1 MHPKSLFGRWQNA
14 AAALSREGTRALR
27 PASMLSDSMAPD
39 GNRSPDYSLDLR
51 QRSSL
56 LELDRQL
63 HAHWNLGQNLVLAW
77 SPTRH
82 GVALLVVPHYAV
94 ASYGADL
101 PSGAATPGVESP
113 AHEFIMELLSG
124 PRQYSERQMHNAT
137 RLLAV
142 EPLAIPLRQPLTGH
156 SEEAAAIERLVKRYS
171 VSYVRNR
178 AVALF
183 DIVGF
188 GLLTP
193 FEQMTQLNS
202 LSCSLN
208 AAHSRLLSR
217 RMQVD
222 FARSSTGDGF
232 YIWNRDLGLEANT
245 NLYHFMHLA
254 LADNAI
260 ARRKGSKSGVPVL
273 RTSFHVGSCYE
284 FNHAEGLN
292 PTIYCDVVGDV
303 TIDLA
308 RMVES
313 ALPGQ
318 ILVGEFCVPMAHT
331 GTDAAS
337 DLDAVQFMHQA
348 QGSLSQLNGLELSG
362 EAVESI
368 KCYLTGE
375 ACADGTFS
383 IRKLA
388 IEDKHGLRR
397 NAFNAKVNIHRRGA
411 EPILLGVE
419 DRLLREDPRGPM
431 ATSQFITVVSTD

>member
-1 MHPKSLFGRWQNA
+1 MFTDL
-14 AAALSREGTRALR
+14 LTT
-27 PASMLSDSMAPD
+27 D
-39 GNRSPDYSLDLR
+39 GYRGPEINLDLR
-51 QRSSL
+51 QRASL

-63 HAHWNLGQNLVLAW
+63 YAHWSLGQNLVLAW

-82 GVALLVVPHYAV
+82 GVTLLVVPHYAV
-94 ASYGADL
+94 ASYGADI
-101 PSGAATPGVESP
+101 PSTRDPEAESP
-113 AHEFIMELLSG
+113 AHQFIMQLLSG
-124 PRQYSERQMHNAT
+124 SRQYSDRQMRNAT
-137 RLLAV
+137 RLLDV
-142 EPLAIPLRQPLTGH
+142 EPVTVSLRQPLTGLP
-156 SEEAAAIERLVKRYS
+156 EETAAIERLVKRYS

-193 FEQMTQLNS
+193 FQQMTQLNS
-202 LSCSLN
+202 LSCSIN
-208 AAHSRLLSR
+208 AAHSRLLGR
-217 RMQVD
+217 RMQVN

-232 YIWNRDLGLEANT
+232 YIWNRDVGLEANT
-245 NLYHFMHLA
+245 NLYHFMHLV

-260 ARRKGSKSGVPVL
+260 ARWKGLGCGVPVL

-292 PTIYCDVVGDV
+292 PTLYCDVVGEV

-308 RMVES
+308 RMIDH

-318 ILVGEFCVPMAHT
+318 ILVGEFCVPMVQA
-331 GTDAAS
+331 GLESACDFDAI
-337 DLDAVQFMHQA
+337 QFMDQA

-411 EPILLGVE
+411 EPILLGIE
-419 DRLLREDPRGPM
+419 DRLFREDPRCLL
-431 ATSQFITVVSTD
+431 ATSQLITASSRA

>member
-1 MHPKSLFGRWQNA
+1 M
-14 AAALSREGTRALR
+14 EGTWGLL
-27 PASMLSDSMAPD
+27 PISMLTDPL
-39 GNRSPDYSLDLR
+39 SPEGYRGPEISLDLR

-63 HAHWNLGQNLVLAW
+63 YAHWSLGQNLVLAW
-77 SPTRH
+77 SPSRQ
-82 GVALLVVPHYAV
+82 GVTLLVVPHYAV
-94 ASYGADL
+94 ASYGAEI
-101 PSGAATPGVESP
+101 PSATADPGVEPP
-113 AHEFIMELLSG
+113 AHQFIMQLLSG
-124 PRQYSERQMHNAT
+124 PRQYSGRQMHIAT

-142 EPLAIPLRQPLTGH
+142 PPVTVSLRQPLTGLP
-156 SEEAAAIERLVKRYS
+156 EETAAIERLVKRYS

-188 GLLTP
+188 GLITP
-193 FEQMTQLNS
+193 FQQMTQLNS

-208 AAHSRLLSR
+208 SAHSRLLGR
-217 RMQVD
+217 RMQVN

-232 YIWNRDLGLEANT
+232 YIWNRDVGLEANT

-260 ARRKGSKSGVPVL
+260 ARSKGPGCGVPLL

-308 RMVES
+308 RMIEH

-318 ILVGEFCVPMAHT
+318 ILVGEFCVPMVQA
-331 GTDAAS
+331 GLESACDFDAI
-337 DLDAVQFMHQA
+337 QFMDQA
-348 QGSLSQLNGLELSG
+348 QGNLSQLNGLELSG
-362 EAVESI
+362 ETVESI

-375 ACADGTFS
+375 ACEDGTFS

-411 EPILLGVE
+411 EPILLGIE
-419 DRLLREDPRGPM
+419 DRLLREDPRCLM
-431 ATSQFITVVSTD
+431 ATSQLITTSSVEPS

>member
-1 MHPKSLFGRWQNA
+1 M
-14 AAALSREGTRALR
+14 EGTWGLR
-27 PASMLSDSMAPD
+27 PGSMLTDPLAPD
-39 GNRSPDYSLDLR
+39 GFRGPELDLDLR
-51 QRSSL
+51 QRSNL
-56 LELDRQL
+56 LELDRQFY
-63 HAHWNLGQNLVLAW
+63 AHWNLGQNLVLAW
-77 SPTRH
+77 SPTRD
-82 GVALLVVPHYAV
+82 GVQLLVVPHYAV
-94 ASYGADL
+94 ASYGA
-101 PSGAATPGVESP
+101 SYGAGAQPAADDPRAESP
-113 AHEFIMELLSG
+113 AHQFIMHLLSG
-124 PRQYSERQMHNAT
+124 ARQFTSRQMHNAT
-137 RLLAV
+137 RLLGV
-142 EPLAIPLRQPLTGH
+142 EPAAVPLRQPLSASPDET
-156 SEEAAAIERLVKRYS
+156 AAIERLVKRYS

-188 GLLTP
+188 GLLGP
-193 FEQMTQLNS
+193 FEQMNQLNS

-208 AAHSRLLSR
+208 AAHSRLLGR
-217 RMQVD
+217 RMLVN

-232 YIWNRDLGLEANT
+232 YIWNRDTGLEANT
-245 NLYHFMHLA
+245 NLYHFMHLV

-260 ARRKGSKSGVPVL
+260 ARQKAHGRGVPLL

-303 TIDLA
+303 TIELA
-308 RMVES
+308 RMIEH

-318 ILVGEFCVPMAHT
+318 ILVGEFCAPMPQSGLDG
-331 GTDAAS
+331 GTDF
-337 DLDAVQFMHQA
+337 DAIGFMEQA

-375 ACADGTFS
+375 ACPDGTFS

-388 IEDKHGLRR
+388 IQDKHGLRR

-411 EPILLGVE
+411 EPILLGIE
-419 DRLLREDPRGPM
+419 DRQLRGDSGHVL
-431 ATSQFITVVSTD
+431 ATSQLIRTTRIEAARAGD

>member
-1 MHPKSLFGRWQNA
+1 M
-14 AAALSREGTRALR
+14 EGTWGFR
-27 PASMLSDSMAPD
+27 PGSMLTDPLAPD
-39 GNRSPDYSLDLR
+39 GPRGPDLELDLR
-51 QRSSL
+51 QRSNL
-56 LELDRQL
+56 LELDRQFY
-63 HAHWNLGQNLVLAW
+63 AQWNLGQNLVLAW
-77 SPTRH
+77 SPTPE
-82 GVALLVVPHYAV
+82 GVQLLVVPHYAV
-94 ASYGADL
+94 ASYGADTQ
-101 PSGAATPGVESP
+101 TPGADQRHETP
-113 AHEFIMELLSG
+113 AHQFIMHLLSG
-124 PRQYSERQMHNAT
+124 ARQFSARQMHNAT
-137 RLLAV
+137 RLLGV
-142 EPLAIPLRQPLTGH
+142 DPVPLVLRQPLTA
-156 SEEAAAIERLVKRYS
+156 SPAETAAIERLVKRYS

-188 GLLTP
+188 GLLGP
-193 FEQMTQLNS
+193 FEQMNQLNS

-208 AAHSRLLSR
+208 AAHSRLLGR
-217 RMQVD
+217 RMLVN

-232 YIWNRDLGLEANT
+232 YIWNRDTGLEANT
-245 NLYHFMHLA
+245 NLYHFMHLV

-260 ARRKGSKSGVPVL
+260 ARQKGCGRGVPLL

-303 TIDLA
+303 TIELA
-308 RMVES
+308 RMIEH

-318 ILVGEFCVPMAHT
+318 ILVGEFCAPMPLA
-331 GTDAAS
+331 GLDSGPDFDAIG
-337 DLDAVQFMHQA
+337 FMEQA
-348 QGSLSQLNGLELSG
+348 QDSLSRLNGLELSG

-411 EPILLGVE
+411 EPILLGIE
-419 DRLLREDPRGPM
+419 DRQLRQDSCY
-431 ATSQFITVVSTD
+431 ALSTEQLIQPSRKDTHRVRD

>member
-1 MHPKSLFGRWQNA
+1 MLTDP
-14 AAALSREGTRALR
+14 LS
-27 PASMLSDSMAPD
+27 PD
-39 GNRSPDYSLDLR
+39 GYPSPEFDLDLR

-63 HAHWNLGQNLVLAW
+63 YAHWNLGQNLVLAW
-77 SPTRH
+77 TPSRH
-82 GVALLVVPHYAV
+82 GIQLLVVPHYAV
-94 ASYGADL
+94 ASYGA
-101 PSGAATPGVESP
+101 GVPGTIVDSRAESP
-113 AHEFIMELLSG
+113 AHQFIMQLLSG
-124 PRQYSERQMHNAT
+124 PRQYSDRQMRNAT
-137 RLLAV
+137 RLLEV
-142 EPLAIPLRQPLTGH
+142 EPVMASLRYPLTGH
-156 SEEAAAIERLVKRYS
+156 PEETAAIERLVKRYS

-193 FEQMTQLNS
+193 FQQMTQLNS

-208 AAHSRLLSR
+208 AAHSRLLGR
-217 RMQVD
+217 RMQVN

-232 YIWNRDLGLEANT
+232 YIWNRDVGLEANT
-245 NLYHFMHLA
+245 NLYHFMHLV

-260 ARRKGSKSGVPVL
+260 ARWKGHGNGVPLL

-308 RMVES
+308 RMIEH

-318 ILVGEFCVPMAHT
+318 ILVGEFCVPMIQA
-331 GTDAAS
+331 GLDSGCDFDAI
-337 DLDAVQFMHQA
+337 QFMNQA
-348 QGSLSQLNGLELSG
+348 QRSLSQLNGLELSG

-375 ACADGTFS
+375 ACPDGTYT
-383 IRKLA
+383 IRRLA

-411 EPILLGVE
+411 EPILLGIE
-419 DRLLREDPRGPM
+419 DRLLRDDPRCLM
-431 ATSQFITVVSTD
+431 STSQLITVSSRN

>member
-1 MHPKSLFGRWQNA
+1 M
-14 AAALSREGTRALR
+14 
-27 PASMLSDSMAPD
+27 SMLSDPLTRDALRGPEIPM
-39 GNRSPDYSLDLR
+39 DLR
-51 QRSSL
+51 QRSNL
-56 LELDRQL
+56 VDLDRQL
-63 HAHWNLGQNLVLAW
+63 HAQWGLGQNLVLAW
-77 SPTRH
+77 SPAPA
-82 GVALLVVPHYAV
+82 GVDLLVVPHYAV
-94 ASYGADL
+94 ASYGAETSPEPVD
-101 PSGAATPGVESP
+101 PSAEAP
-113 AHEFIMELLSG
+113 AHQFITHLLSG
-124 PRQYSERQMHNAT
+124 PRQFSIRQMQNAT

-142 EPLAIPLRQPLTGH
+142 EPVTVTLRQPLTGLP
-156 SEEAAAIERLVKRYS
+156 EETAAIERLIKRYS
-171 VSYVRNR
+171 VSYVRHR

-188 GLLTP
+188 GRLSP
-193 FEQMTQLNS
+193 FEQMNQLNS

-208 AAHSRLLSR
+208 AAHSHLLGR
-217 RMQVD
+217 RMLVD

-232 YIWNRDLGLEANT
+232 YIWNRDVGLEANT
-245 NLYHFMHLA
+245 NLYHFMHLV

-260 ARRKGSKSGVPVL
+260 ARQKGQGCGVPLL
-273 RTSFHVGSCYE
+273 RSSFHVGSCYE

-292 PTIYCDVVGDV
+292 PTIYCDVVGEV

-308 RMVES
+308 RMIEY

-318 ILVGEFCVPMAHT
+318 ILVGEFCVPMNPLGLEGA
-331 GTDAAS
+331 TDF
-337 DLDAVQFMHQA
+337 DAIRFMDQA

-375 ACADGTFS
+375 ACLDGTFS

-411 EPILLGVE
+411 EPILLGIE
-419 DRLLREDPRGPM
+419 DRLLREDPRYLIR
-431 ATSQFITVVSTD
+431 ASQIARSMPHA

>member
-1 MHPKSLFGRWQNA
+1 
-14 AAALSREGTRALR
+14 
-27 PASMLSDSMAPD
+27 MLTDPQAPD
-39 GNRSPDYSLDLR
+39 SSRGPAISLDLR

-56 LELDRQL
+56 LELDRLLYAQ
-63 HAHWNLGQNLVLAW
+63 WSLGQNLVLAW
-77 SPTRH
+77 SPTRQ
-82 GVALLVVPHYAV
+82 GVLLLVVPHYAV
-94 ASYGADL
+94 ASYGAET
-101 PSGAATPGVESP
+101 AAAPADPGTESP
-113 AHEFIMELLSG
+113 AHQFIMQLLSG
-124 PRQYSERQMHNAT
+124 PRQYSDRQMRNAT

-142 EPLAIPLRQPLTGH
+142 EPVAVALRQPLTGLP
-156 SEEAAAIERLVKRYS
+156 EEAAAIENLVKRYS
-171 VSYVRNR
+171 VSYVHNR

-193 FEQMTQLNS
+193 FQQMTQLNS

-208 AAHSRLLSR
+208 AAHSRLLAR
-217 RMQVD
+217 RMQVN

-232 YIWNRDLGLEANT
+232 YIWNRDVGLEANT
-245 NLYHFMHLA
+245 NLYHFMHLV

-260 ARRKGSKSGVPVL
+260 ARSKGASCGVPLL

-303 TIDLA
+303 TISLA
-308 RMVES
+308 RMIEY

-318 ILVGEFCVPMAHT
+318 ILVGEFCVPMIAR
-331 GTDAAS
+331 GLEGAGEFDAIR
-337 DLDAVQFMHQA
+337 FMDQA
-348 QGSLSQLNGLELSG
+348 QNSLSQLNGLELSG

-388 IEDKHGLRR
+388 IEDKHGLLR

-411 EPILLGVE
+411 EPILLGIE
-419 DRLLREDPRGPM
+419 DRLLRDDPRCLM
-431 ATSQFITVVSTD
+431 DTSQLITALPAN

>member
-1 MHPKSLFGRWQNA
+1 M
-14 AAALSREGTRALR
+14 EGTWGLR
-27 PASMLSDSMAPD
+27 PGSMLTDPLAPD
-39 GNRSPDYSLDLR
+39 GFGGPELDLDLR
-51 QRSSL
+51 QRSNL
-56 LELDRQL
+56 LELDRQFY
-63 HAHWNLGQNLVLAW
+63 AHWNLGQNLVLAW
-77 SPTRH
+77 SPTGD
-82 GVALLVVPHYAV
+82 GVQLLVVPHYAV
-94 ASYGADL
+94 ASYGA
-101 PSGAATPGVESP
+101 GAPPAGGDPRAESP
-113 AHEFIMELLSG
+113 AHQFIMHLLSG
-124 PRQYSERQMHNAT
+124 ARQFTSRQMHNAT
-137 RLLAV
+137 RLLGV
-142 EPLAIPLRQPLTGH
+142 EPAAVPLRQPLSASPDET
-156 SEEAAAIERLVKRYS
+156 AAIERLVKRYS

-188 GLLTP
+188 GLLGP
-193 FEQMTQLNS
+193 FEQMNQLNS

-208 AAHSRLLSR
+208 AAHSRLLAR
-217 RMQVD
+217 RMLVN

-232 YIWNRDLGLEANT
+232 YIWNRDTGLEANT
-245 NLYHFMHLA
+245 NLYHFMHLV

-260 ARRKGSKSGVPVL
+260 AGQKGHGRGVPLL

-303 TIDLA
+303 TIELA
-308 RMVES
+308 RMIEH

-318 ILVGEFCVPMAHT
+318 ILVGEFRAPMPQSGLDGGADF
-331 GTDAAS
+331 DAIG
-337 DLDAVQFMHQA
+337 FMEQA

-375 ACADGTFS
+375 ACPDGTFS

-411 EPILLGVE
+411 APILLGIE
-419 DRLLREDPRGPM
+419 DRQLREDSGYSM
-431 ATSQFITVVSTD
+431 STTQLIRTTRVEAARAGD

>member
-1 MHPKSLFGRWQNA
+1 M
-14 AAALSREGTRALR
+14 
-27 PASMLSDSMAPD
+27 
-39 GNRSPDYSLDLR
+39 
-51 QRSSL
+51 
-56 LELDRQL
+56 
-63 HAHWNLGQNLVLAW
+63 
-77 SPTRH
+77 
-82 GVALLVVPHYAV
+82 
-94 ASYGADL
+94 
-101 PSGAATPGVESP
+101 ESP
-113 AHEFIMELLSG
+113 AHQFIMQLLSG
-124 PRQYSERQMHNAT
+124 PRQYSDRQMHYAT
-137 RLLAV
+137 QLLAV
-142 EPLAIPLRQPLTGH
+142 EPVTVPLRQPLTGLP
-156 SEEAAAIERLVKRYS
+156 EETAAIERLVKRYS

-193 FEQMTQLNS
+193 FQQMAQLNS

-208 AAHSRLLSR
+208 AAHSRLLGR
-217 RMQVD
+217 RMQVN

-232 YIWNRDLGLEANT
+232 YIWNRDVGLEANT

-260 ARRKGSKSGVPVL
+260 ARWKGLGFGVPLL
-273 RTSFHVGSCYE
+273 RTSFHVGGCYE

-303 TIDLA
+303 TIALA
-308 RMVES
+308 RMIEH

-318 ILVGEFCVPMAHT
+318 ILVGEFCVPMIQP
-331 GTDAAS
+331 GVERAS
-337 DLDAVQFMHQA
+337 DFDAIQFMDQA
-348 QGSLSQLNGLELSG
+348 QSSLSQLNGLELSG

-375 ACADGTFS
+375 ACEDGTFS

-411 EPILLGVE
+411 EPILLGIE
-419 DRLLREDPRGPM
+419 DRLLREDPRYLM
-431 ATSQFITVVSTD
+431 ATSQLIAGSSYEPS

>member
-1 MHPKSLFGRWQNA
+1 MLFDP
-14 AAALSREGTRALR
+14 LT
-27 PASMLSDSMAPD
+27 PD
-39 GNRSPDYSLDLR
+39 GSRGPEQTLDLR
-51 QRSSL
+51 QRGSL
-56 LELDRQL
+56 LELDRQFSVQ
-63 HAHWNLGQNLVLAW
+63 WNLGKNLVLAW
-77 SPTRH
+77 SPCRE
-82 GVALLVVPHYAV
+82 GLQLLVVPHYVV
-94 ASYGADL
+94 ASYGAPPDSPL
-101 PSGAATPGVESP
+101 VNHATQTAA
-113 AHEFIMELLSG
+113 HQFITHLLSG
-124 PRQYSERQMHNAT
+124 TRQFSDRQMHNAT
-137 RLLAV
+137 RLLGVEAV
-142 EPLAIPLRQPLTGH
+142 PVRLRQALTGNAL
-156 SEEAAAIERLVKRYS
+156 ETAAIERLVKRYS
-171 VSYVRNR
+171 VTYVQNR

-188 GLLTP
+188 GLRSP
-193 FEQMTQLNS
+193 FEQMAQLNS

-208 AAHSRLLSR
+208 AAHSRLLAR
-217 RMQVD
+217 RMLVN

-232 YIWNRDLGLEANT
+232 YIWNRDEGLEANT
-245 NLYHFMHLA
+245 NLYHFMHLV

-260 ARRKGSKSGVPVL
+260 ARQKGYGRGVPVL

-292 PTIYCDVVGDV
+292 PTMYCDLVGDV

-308 RMVES
+308 RMIEN

-318 ILVGEFCVPMAHT
+318 ILVGEFCVPMHQT
-331 GTDAAS
+331 GPGNRADFDAIG
-337 DLDAVQFMHQA
+337 FMAQA

-375 ACADGTFS
+375 ACPDGTFS

-411 EPILLGVE
+411 DPILLGIE
-419 DRLLREDPRGPM
+419 DRLLREDSRHRTTTVQLIST
-431 ATSQFITVVSTD
+431 AALSETSSDA

>member
-1 MHPKSLFGRWQNA
+1 
-14 AAALSREGTRALR
+14 
-27 PASMLSDSMAPD
+27 MLTDPLAPD
-39 GNRSPDYSLDLR
+39 GHRGPEINLDLR

-56 LELDRQL
+56 LELDRRL
-63 HAHWNLGQNLVLAW
+63 YAHWSLGQNLVLAW
-77 SPTRH
+77 SPTRQ
-82 GVALLVVPHYAV
+82 GLLLLVVPHYAV
-94 ASYGADL
+94 ASYGAEI
-101 PSGAATPGVESP
+101 PSATPDSGPDSGLDSGMESP
-113 AHEFIMELLSG
+113 AHQFIMQLLSG
-124 PRQYSERQMHNAT
+124 PRQYSDRQMHYAT
-137 RLLAV
+137 QLLAV
-142 EPLAIPLRQPLTGH
+142 EPVTVPLRQPLTGLP
-156 SEEAAAIERLVKRYS
+156 EETAAIERLVKRYS

-193 FEQMTQLNS
+193 FQQMAQLNS

-208 AAHSRLLSR
+208 AAHSRLLGR
-217 RMQVD
+217 RMQVN

-232 YIWNRDLGLEANT
+232 YIWNRDVGLEANT

-260 ARRKGSKSGVPVL
+260 ARWKGLGFGVPLL
-273 RTSFHVGSCYE
+273 RTSFHVGGCYE

-303 TIDLA
+303 TIALA
-308 RMVES
+308 RMIEH

-318 ILVGEFCVPMAHT
+318 ILVGEFCVPMIQP
-331 GTDAAS
+331 GVERAS
-337 DLDAVQFMHQA
+337 DFDAIQFMDQA
-348 QGSLSQLNGLELSG
+348 QSSLSQLNGLELSG

-375 ACADGTFS
+375 ACEDGTFS

-411 EPILLGVE
+411 EPILLGIE
-419 DRLLREDPRGPM
+419 DRLLREDPRYLM
-431 ATSQFITVVSTD
+431 ATSQLIAGSSYEPS

>member
-1 MHPKSLFGRWQNA
+1 
-14 AAALSREGTRALR
+14 
-27 PASMLSDSMAPD
+27 MLTDPFAPD
-39 GNRSPDYSLDLR
+39 GYRGPELSLDLR

-63 HAHWNLGQNLVLAW
+63 YAHWSLGQNLVLAW
-77 SPTRH
+77 SPIRQ
-82 GVALLVVPHYAV
+82 GVQVLVVPHYAV
-94 ASYGADL
+94 ASYGAEAT
-101 PSGAATPGVESP
+101 PAAADPGVESP
-113 AHEFIMELLSG
+113 AHQFIMHLLSG
-124 PRQYSERQMHNAT
+124 PRQFSVRQMHNAT

-142 EPLAIPLRQPLTGH
+142 EPVTVLLRQPLTGLP
-156 SEEAAAIERLVKRYS
+156 EETAAIERLVKRYS

-193 FEQMTQLNS
+193 FQQMTQLNS

-208 AAHSRLLSR
+208 AAHSRLLAR
-217 RMQVD
+217 RMQVN

-232 YIWNRDLGLEANT
+232 YIWNRDVGLEANT
-245 NLYHFMHLA
+245 NLYHFMHLV

-260 ARRKGSKSGVPVL
+260 ARWKGLGCGVPLL

-303 TIDLA
+303 TISLA
-308 RMVES
+308 RMIEY

-318 ILVGEFCVPMAHT
+318 ILVGEFCVPMIPL
-331 GTDAAS
+331 GPDSAS
-337 DLDAVQFMHQA
+337 DFDAIRFMAQA
-348 QGSLSQLNGLELSG
+348 QNSLSQLNGLELSG

-375 ACADGTFS
+375 ACEDGTFS

-388 IEDKHGLRR
+388 IEDKHGIRR

-411 EPILLGVE
+411 EPILLGIE
-419 DRLLREDPRGPM
+419 DRLLREDPRCLM
-431 ATSQFITVVSTD
+431 ATSQLITTSLAD